1 MRESSLPDDY
11 PDLVADINA
20 FIRCPECGSERATF
34 NVRTPHIEMAEP
46 PQIQGECPECDHE
59 TEWVSL

>member
-1 MRESSLPDDY
+1 MRYDSLPEDY
-11 PDLVADINA
+11 GELMARLNA

-34 NVRTPHIEMAEP
+34 NVRTPHIELSEP
-46 PQIQGECPECDHE
+46 AQVQGECPECDHK